1 MELFRAQRLRAFMD
15 YLRSERKIYNDGDFC
30 IRIKKNKGIVSEI
43 VNGHRNLTPQFAA
56 EVRAAFPELDPR
68 WLIEKDC
75 NNMLIGSPSVDSP
88 ILSPVLPASE
98 PSSGSQDIVRLHK
111 IIEKQQATI
120 DRLLQIIERMQ
131 DGNGDD

>member
-88 ILSPVLPASE
+88 ILSPALPAYESPSE
-98 PSSGSQDIVRLHK
+98 SSDIVRLHK

-131 DGNGDD
+131 DGNGND